1 MPVVQDA
8 FYIPDDIAT
17 GLATGLYRR
26 IGSVVRYAVGPN
38 KGQIVKHLKPIDLKV
53 AEEAQGIG
61 VKALQFVKEHK
72 KGTIITV
79 ATAAVVGTGAVVY
92 SKVKNHEPKVV
103 TEFRTAL
110 RVYTDAIR
118 EGNMDIDI
126 INNTM
131 DALEELKQHKNYEKI
146 SIQLAT
152 EDLEILVG
160 RIYEYTIKLAKDND
174 VELPE
179 DELRTSHEKTVGT
192 IINLQNYLK
201 AQKKIFEATA

>member
-17 GLATGLYRR
+17 GLATGLYRS

-38 KGQIVKHLKPIDLKV
+38 KGQIV
-53 AEEAQGIG
+53 EAQGID
-61 VKALQFVKEHK
+61 VTALQFVKEHK

-79 ATAAVVGTGAVVY
+79 AAAAIVGTGAFVY

-110 RVYTDAIR
+110 RVYIDAIR

-152 EDLEILVG
+152 EDLEVLVG
-160 RIYEYTIKLAKDND
+160 RVYEYTIKLAKDND

-179 DELRTSHEKTVGT
+179 DELRASHAKTVGT

-201 AQKKIFEATA
+201 AQKRIFEATA

>member
-79 ATAAVVGTGAVVY
+79 AAAAIVGTGAFVY

-103 TEFRTAL
+103 TEFRTVL
-110 RVYTDAIR
+110 KVYIDAIR

-152 EDLEILVG
+152 EDLEVLVG

-179 DELRTSHEKTVGT
+179 DELRASHAKTVGT

-201 AQKKIFEATA
+201 AQKRIFEATA

>member
-1 MPVVQDA
+1 MPVVQDV

-17 GLATGLYRR
+17 GLATGLYQR

-38 KGQIVKHLKPIDLKV
+38 KGRIVKLLKPIDLKV

-61 VKALQFVKEHK
+61 DKAIQFVKEHK
-72 KGTIITV
+72 KGTLITV
-79 ATAAVVGTGAVVY
+79 AAAAVVGTGAFVY

-110 RVYTDAIR
+110 RVYIDAIR

-152 EDLEILVG
+152 EDLEVLVG

-179 DELRTSHEKTVGT
+179 DELRTSQAKTVGT

-201 AQKKIFEATA
+201 AQKRTFETTA

>member
-79 ATAAVVGTGAVVY
+79 AAAAVVGTGAFVY

-110 RVYTDAIR
+110 RVYIDAIR

-152 EDLEILVG
+152 EDLEVLVG

-179 DELRTSHEKTVGT
+179 DELRTSHAKTVRT

-201 AQKKIFEATA
+201 AQKRIFEATA

>member
-61 VKALQFVKEHK
+61 VKALQFVKKHK

-79 ATAAVVGTGAVVY
+79 AAAAVVGTGAFVY

-110 RVYTDAIR
+110 RVYIDAIR

-152 EDLEILVG
+152 EDLEVLVG

-179 DELRTSHEKTVGT
+179 DELRTSHAKTVGT
-192 IINLQNYLK
+192 IIDLQNYLK

>member
-79 ATAAVVGTGAVVY
+79 AAAAIVGTGAFVY

-110 RVYTDAIR
+110 SVYIDAIR
-118 EGNMDIDI
+118 KGNMDIDI

-152 EDLEILVG
+152 ENLEVLVG

-179 DELRTSHEKTVGT
+179 DELRASHAKTVGT

-201 AQKKIFEATA
+201 AQKRIFEATA

>member
-61 VKALQFVKEHK
+61 DKAIQFVKEHK
-72 KGTIITV
+72 KGTLITV
-79 ATAAVVGTGAVVY
+79 AAAAVVGTGAFVY

-110 RVYTDAIR
+110 RVYIDAIR

-152 EDLEILVG
+152 EDLEVLVG
-160 RIYEYTIKLAKDND
+160 RVYEYTIKLAKDND

-179 DELRTSHEKTVGT
+179 DELRTSHAKTVGT

>member
-1 MPVVQDA
+1 MPVVQDV

-79 ATAAVVGTGAVVY
+79 AAAAIVGTGAFVY

-110 RVYTDAIR
+110 RVYIDAIR

-152 EDLEILVG
+152 EDLEVLVG
-160 RIYEYTIKLAKDND
+160 RVYEYTIKLAKDND

-179 DELRTSHEKTVGT
+179 DELRASHAKTVGT

-201 AQKKIFEATA
+201 AQKRIFEATA